1 MRPLLINRLG
11 FEALNRVIGNKRFEG
26 WEFDLRML
34 RKHGMRGL
42 PLILTEAM
50 DMARKRKTNANGNTN
65 TERVKWCNIRIEIE
79 HEAIISERGIDDLT
93 LLAAILEC
101 VREGYTFG
109 FKPSADGEGFM
120 AYFIAPSD
128 DHVNRGMGLAAFA
141 GNERDAML
149 GLIFKHFEIADGVWP
164 READSESRRFR

>member
-1 MRPLLINRLG
+1 MRPLLVNRLG

-50 DMARKRKTNANGNTN
+50 DMARKRKSDANGNTN
-65 TERVKWCNIRIEIE
+65 TERVKWCNIRIEVE
-79 HEAIISERGIDDLT
+79 HEAIISERGIDDVT

-109 FKPSADGEGFM
+109 FKPASDGDGFM
-120 AYFIAPSD
+120 AYFVAPPGD
-128 DHVNRGMGLAAFA
+128 NVNRGLGLAAFA

-149 GLIFKHFEIADGVWP
+149 ALIFKHYEIADGVWP
-164 READSESRRFR
+164 REEVSEGRRFR